1 MNRPEL
7 FAIMNDIAR
16 KPHKGE
22 PGPQNK
28 HESGEGRSTARGG
41 AIAWVAI
48 AVLALIVA
56 AILTPIAGHA
66 GPDSAADAAGP
77 HPHKHRH
84 KGPTPTP
91 TPMALPPEVKAKVP
105 VYRAGAVQFHDGEL
119 LTYEASWLGI
129 PAAEARVRFRK
140 KVKDPSRQDLSS
152 KDPTRKDR
160 TQKDPAKEL
169 ANKSPSRDDPQLS
182 DTPRSRWIAEVW
194 VQTTPYADVFYKMRD
209 YMRESV
215 AEDTLHTG
223 RIHVDQHENSRL
235 DNYDVAID
243 RPGQMVT
250 VTKTSKHG
258 TQVKQFIASDPWGPL
273 SGAMMALSLDLT
285 PGKTYAFDVFGG
297 SQRYVFSF
305 DVQERERIHTVLGDF
320 DALRIVPDVW
330 YVSDGKLRS
339 QAHGTVL
346 WVTADKRHLPLRIQ
360 SEAFI
365 GFVYADLIKIEDDGS
380 AGKS

>member
-1 MNRPEL
+1 
-7 FAIMNDIAR
+7 MNDIAR
-16 KPHKGE
+16 KQHKGE
-22 PGPQNK
+22 PEPQNNY
-28 HESGEGRSTARGG
+28 ESGAGRSTARAG
-41 AIAWVAI
+41 AIACVAI
-48 AVLALIVA
+48 AFLALIVA

-66 GPDSAADAAGP
+66 GPDSAPDGAAP
-77 HPHKHRH
+77 HPHKPRH

-105 VYRAGAVQFHDGEL
+105 VYKVGTVPFHDGEQL
-119 LTYEASWLGI
+119 IYQASWLGI

-152 KDPTRKDR
+152 KDRTQKNR
-160 TQKDPAKEL
+160 TQKDPAKDF

-182 DTPRSRWIAEVW
+182 DMPRSRWIAEVW

-215 AEDTLHTG
+215 AEDTLHSG
-223 RIHVDQHENSRL
+223 GDHSDQHENSRL

-243 RPGQMVT
+243 RSAKMVT
-250 VTKTSKHG
+250 VTKMSKHG

-285 PGKTYAFDVFGG
+285 PGKTYAVDVFGG

-305 DVQERERIHTVLGDF
+305 DVEERERIHTVLGDF
-320 DALRIVPDVW
+320 R
-330 YVSDGKLRS
+330 
-339 QAHGTVL
+339 
-346 WVTADKRHLPLRIQ
+346 
-360 SEAFI
+360 AFR
-365 GFVYADLIKIEDDGS
+365 
-380 AGKS
+380 